1 MNFASDNLAGALPEV
16 MDAVVG
22 AGKGAQGAYGGD
34 EYSQRMDKLLS
45 EVFEREVA
53 VFLVGTGSAANALAL
68 SMLSPSFG
76 RIFVHPGAHAQTDE
90 CGAPEFY
97 TGGAKLHPVGGEHGK
112 IALAEL
118 EAAIAGVGNDPHW
131 APPKA
136 LSVTQVTE
144 AGTVYS
150 AGELGALGSVARHH
164 KLGFHLDGARF
175 ANALAARNA
184 SPAEM
189 SWKAGVDILSF
200 GGTKNGCLALE
211 AVVLFDKSRAEEMAF
226 RRMRGGHLFS
236 KMRFFAAQMEAYL
249 KDDLWLRT
257 ARHSNGMARRLAEGL
272 ARLPGIEILHPV
284 DANEIFLTLPVAVAD
299 GLEAADVRFYRWTAG
314 PRPMI
319 RLVASFE
326 TTAAEVDALLSA
338 ARRLCGDRQAA
349 TAAARA

>member
-16 MDAVVG
+16 VDAVVR

-34 EYSQRMDKLLS
+34 EYTQRMDRLVS

-68 SMLSPSFG
+68 SMLSPPFG
-76 RIFVHPGAHAQTDE
+76 RIFVHPAAHAQTDE

-97 TGGAKLHPVGGEHGK
+97 TGGAKLHPVAGEHGK
-112 IALAEL
+112 ITPADL
-118 EAAIAGVGNDPHW
+118 EAAIAGVGKDPHW
-131 APPKA
+131 APPTA

-144 AGTVYS
+144 AGTVYG
-150 AGELGALGSVARHH
+150 AGELGALGAIARHH

-211 AVVLFDKSRAEEMAF
+211 AVILFDRSRAEEMAY

-249 KDDLWLRT
+249 KDDLWLGT
-257 ARHSNGMARRLAEGL
+257 ARHSNGMARRLAQGL
-272 ARLPGIEILHPV
+272 AALPGIEILHPV
-284 DANEIFLTLPVAVAD
+284 DANEIFLTLPLAVAD
-299 GLEAADVRFYRWTAG
+299 GLEAADVRFYRWTSG

-338 ARRLCGDRQAA
+338 ARRLVAGAQGS
-349 TAAARA
+349 AAAAGT

>member
-16 MDAVVG
+16 MDAVVA
-22 AGKGAQGAYGGD
+22 AGKGAQAAYGGD
-34 EYSQRMDKLLS
+34 EWTKRMDKHLS

-68 SMLSPSFG
+68 SMLAPPIG

-90 CGAPEFY
+90 CNAPEFF
-97 TGGAKLHPVGGEHGK
+97 TGGAKLHPVAGEHGK
-112 IALAEL
+112 IKADDL
-118 EAAIAGVGNDPHW
+118 EAAIKSVGKDPHW
-131 APPKA
+131 AQPA
-136 LSVTQVTE
+136 AMSVTQVNE
-144 AGTVYS
+144 AGTVYTVD
-150 AGELGALGSVARHH
+150 ELSALGDVAKRH

-175 ANALAARNA
+175 ANALAAKNA

-211 AVVLFDKSRAEEMAF
+211 AVVLFDKARAEEMGY

-236 KMRFFAAQMEAYL
+236 KMRFFSAQMEAYL
-249 KDDLWLRT
+249 KGDLWLRT
-257 ARHSNGMARRLAEGL
+257 ARHSNAMAGRLAEGL
-272 ARLPGIEILHPV
+272 VKTPGIEILHAV
-284 DANEIFLTLPVAVAD
+284 DANEIFLTLPVKMAD
-299 GLEAADVRFYRWTAG
+299 GLEAAGVRFYRWTEG

-326 TTAAEVDALLSA
+326 TTQAEVDAVLAL
-338 ARRLCGDRQAA
+338 ARRFS
-349 TAAARA
+349 

>member
-16 MDAVVG
+16 MDAVV
-22 AGKGAQGAYGGD
+22 AAAKGAQGAYGAD
-34 EYSQRMDKLLS
+34 EWSQRMDKRLS

-68 SMLSPSFG
+68 SMLAPPIG

-90 CGAPEFY
+90 CNAPEFF
-97 TGGAKLHPVGGEHGK
+97 TGGAKLHPVAGEHGK
-112 IALAEL
+112 ILPADL
-118 EAAIAGVGNDPHW
+118 EAAISGVGKDPHW
-131 APPKA
+131 APPSA
-136 LSVTQVTE
+136 VTVTQVNE
-144 AGTVYS
+144 AGTVYTVE
-150 AGELGALGSVARHH
+150 ELGALGEVARRH
-164 KLGFHLDGARF
+164 KLGYHLDGARF
-175 ANALAARNA
+175 ANALAAKNA

-211 AVVLFDKSRAEEMAF
+211 AVVMFDKAKAEEMAF

-236 KMRFFAAQMEAYL
+236 KMRFFSAQMEAYL

-257 ARHSNGMARRLAEGL
+257 ARHSNGMAKRLAEGL
-272 ARLPGIEILHPV
+272 AKISGIELLHPV
-284 DANEIFLTLPVAVAD
+284 DANEIFLTLPVKIAD
-299 GLEAADVRFYRWTAG
+299 GLEAEGVRFYRWTTG

-326 TTAAEVDALLSA
+326 TTAAEVETLLTSA
-338 ARRLCGDRQAA
+338 QRF
-349 TAAARA
+349 AAARA